1 MMMIL
6 MKDDGDDDDDDVSV
20 PTAAA
25 SYKTGWNIW
34 RST

>member
-6 MKDDGDDDDDDVSV
+6 MKDDGDDDDDVSV
-20 PTAAA
+20 PIAAA